1 MLARHLS
8 KETGMFA
15 APLLLALASA
25 APVPP
30 VFPVSPSQ
38 VEVIGSVEH
47 AQGKFGT
54 KKRGKRPATLPT
66 VR

>member
-1 MLARHLS
+1 
-8 KETGMFA
+8 MFA